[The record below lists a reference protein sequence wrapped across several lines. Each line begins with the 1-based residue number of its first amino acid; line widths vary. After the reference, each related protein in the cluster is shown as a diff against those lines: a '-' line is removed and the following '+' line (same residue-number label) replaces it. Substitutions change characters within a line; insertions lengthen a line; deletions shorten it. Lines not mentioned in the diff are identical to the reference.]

1 MTRPPHLPSVWTRTS
16 TRHVLYADTSHHV
29 TFFYL
34 QPSQERS
41 IRVLDALFTLGYSG
55 LLWVTQSNTSILL
68 QYFLPMPYMDSYTI
82 SNRFIRTEPVWIGL
96 NRINLINYLAG
107 NAWGGWCG
115 AWKHELFSMILA
127 IIKQKAC
134 FQPRIQSSPKFRPT
148 LRIWVGHVSGLV
160 T

>member
-1 MTRPPHLPSVWTRTS
+1 
-16 TRHVLYADTSHHV
+16 VLYADTSHHV

-107 NAWGGWCG
+107 NAWGDGVVHGSTNCS
-115 AWKHELFSMILA
+115 A
-127 IIKQKAC
+127 
-134 FQPRIQSSPKFRPT
+134 
-148 LRIWVGHVSGLV
+148 
-160 T
+160 

>member
-68 QYFLPMPYMDSYTI
+68 QYFQPKPYMDSYTI

-107 NAWGGWCG
+107 NAWGDGVVHGSTNCS
-115 AWKHELFSMILA
+115 A
-127 IIKQKAC
+127 
-134 FQPRIQSSPKFRPT
+134 
-148 LRIWVGHVSGLV
+148 
-160 T
+160 